1 MIEIKN
7 QFPAQIKYQVEKS
20 GMEMSIA
27 EKIASNYAT
36 FMTEAQLQAHL
47 LKDLSFDNEEDVA
60 TAKRIRIDLG
70 KICSS
75 VAKRKKEDKDVLL
88 LQTRYIDGLFKAVE
102 GFARLSQKD
111 AEAIEKHAE
120 RIENEKLDDLEMK
133 RNEKLVKFEIDPS
146 TVDTRNMSNEVWQ
159 IYIKGVHDQ
168 YTQRRQAELKA
179 EAIRIEEER
188 KTKIFEDRLKEL
200 LPFSSFI
207 DINKFTVDSSD
218 QDFETLTLL
227 AKKLQ
232 KEAVQ
237 EQKEREKENQRL
249 KKEAEERIEAEK
261 KASNERKAKEEA
273 DRKKL
278 QKEQLKAK
286 KIADDQIAE
295 IKRLNKIQED
305 QKAEAERKLKKE
317 KEELRKL
324 EKAGPISQIIFAVDN
339 CNIVMPKIDD
349 ENIKEVAEEI
359 IRKHESFKI
368 WAKNHLKNCK

>member
-1 MIEIKN
+1 MNQTKN
-7 QFPAQIKYQVEKS
+7 QFPAKIKYQVEKS

-27 EKIASNYAT
+27 ENIAVNYAN
-36 FMTEAQLQAHL
+36 FMTQAQEQSHL

-75 VAKRKKEDKDVLL
+75 VAKRKKEDKDILL

-102 GFARLSQKD
+102 GFARLTQKD

-120 RIENEKLDDLEMK
+120 KIEKEKLDDLEIK
-133 RNEKLVKFEIDPS
+133 RNEQLLKFEIDIS
-146 TVDTRNMSNEVWQ
+146 MVDTRNMSNEVWQ
-159 IYIKGVHDQ
+159 IYIKGVHDNFIE
-168 YTQRRQAELKA
+168 RKKA
-179 EAIRIEEER
+179 EAEAEAIKIEEER

-200 LPFSSFI
+200 LPYSSFI
-207 DINKFTVDSSD
+207 DIKCLNVDSSD

-232 KEAVQ
+232 KEAIE
-237 EQKEREKENQRL
+237 EQKKREKENERL

-286 KIADDQIAE
+286 KIADEQIAE

-305 QKAEAERKLKKE
+305 QKAEAERNLKKR

-339 CNIVMPKIDD
+339 CNIVIPTIDD

-359 IRKHESFKI
+359 MKKHESFKK
-368 WAKNHLKNCK
+368 WAKNHLKNWL